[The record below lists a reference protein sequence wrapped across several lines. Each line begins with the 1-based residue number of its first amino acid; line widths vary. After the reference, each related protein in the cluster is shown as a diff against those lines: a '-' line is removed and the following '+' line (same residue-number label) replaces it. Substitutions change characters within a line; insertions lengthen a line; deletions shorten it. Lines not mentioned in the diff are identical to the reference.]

1 MSLGPARSAPAEAL
15 LPEME
20 KHFQGEQLHSWGQAL
35 IPCHSAGEPHGPP
48 LPRKDGFSGTQGLWP
63 QFGLL
68 RLSKLGTEA

>member
-1 MSLGPARSAPAEAL
+1 MSLEPAQSAPAEAL

-35 IPCHSAGEPHGPP
+35 VPCHSAGEPCGPL
-48 LPRKDGFSGTQGLWP
+48 LPHKDGFLGAQGFWP

-68 RLSKLGTEA
+68 HLSKLGTKT